1 MDVNLHHAG
10 IALDARSYL
19 VLKRAC
25 GTRLECAS
33 GDLWI
38 TQDLDVE
45 DHFIGAGETFEIAV
59 DGPVIVQARRDSRMV
74 LHPAVPAPRI
84 RSLAAW
90 LGITRLDGAAPILC
104 RLHGA

>member
-10 IALDARSYL
+10 IDLEARGHL
-19 VLKRAC
+19 VLRGAR
-25 GTRLECAS
+25 GARLACAS

-38 TQDLDVE
+38 TQDGDVD

-59 DGPVIVQARRDSRMV
+59 DGSVIVQARRASRLMLV
-74 LHPAVPAPRI
+74 PPAPASRVG
-84 RSLAAW
+84 RLAAW
-90 LGITRLDGAAPILC
+90 FGVARLDGAAPLLT